1 MKPRDIKIIQSV
13 LEVIKEPIKVTEI
26 YHKAKELFEKGE
38 ITNMFDC
45 GGETPHQSVSSYI
58 YTALNKGEELPFL
71 KAQEKPVLIALKD
84 APKEPVLSAEKISTP
99 SVKIAHE
106 RDLHPFLTYMAINN
120 ENLKCYT
127 KTIFHEESSKSIKG
141 MDRWLYPDMVGVR
154 FLHAEWSN
162 ENLIAFS
169 KKFDTLPVKLVSFE
183 LKKEISV
190 HNCREC
196 YFQAISNSS
205 WANEG
210 YLVGHHVDTHNLK
223 LMDLLKRLH
232 ASFGIGVIDL
242 RTNEDKSAILLNAKY
257 KEKIDYTMA
266 QELSDKNKKF
276 SGFLKSVVDY
286 DPDFPNRY
294 KDEFDEVKKKEELY
308 PITHNFLFKN
318 ALSGFV
324 RAFQKPQIKR

>member
-1 MKPRDIKIIQSV
+1 MKPRDIEIVQSV
-13 LEVIKEPIKVTEI
+13 LEMIKEPIKVTLV
-26 YHKAKELFEKGE
+26 YDKAKELFEKGE
-38 ITNMFDC
+38 ITKMFDY
-45 GGETPHQSVSSYI
+45 GGKTPHQSVSASI
-58 YTALNKGEELPFL
+58 YTALKKGEELPF
-71 KAQEKPVLIALKD
+71 KKVQENPILIALKST
-84 APKEPVLSAEKISTP
+84 AKEPVLNTKKPSAP

-154 FLHAEWSN
+154 FLHAELSN

-190 HNCREC
+190 NNCREC

-205 WANEG
+205 NEG
-210 YLVGHHVDTHNLK
+210 YLVGCHIDTNNPQ

-242 RTNEDKSAILLNAKY
+242 RTDEDKSAILLNAKY
-257 KEKIDYTMA
+257 KEKIDYTVA
-266 QELSDKNKKF
+266 SELSAKNEKF

-286 DPDFPNRY
+286 DPKNQNRY

-308 PITHNFLFKN
+308 PNPSLF
-318 ALSGFV
+318 F
-324 RAFQKPQIKR
+324 

>member
-1 MKPRDIKIIQSV
+1 MKPRDIEIVQSV
-13 LEVIKEPIKVTEI
+13 LEITGSIKVTEI
-26 YHKAKELFEKGE
+26 YNKAKELFEEKKIE
-38 ITNMFDC
+38 KMFDY
-45 GGETPHQSVSSYI
+45 GGNTPDQSVGAII
-58 YTALNKGEELPFL
+58 YTALNKGEDLPFF
-71 KAQEKPVLIALKD
+71 KAQERPALIALKST
-84 APKEPVLSAEKISTP
+84 AKEEVLNAEKSSVP
-99 SVKIAHE
+99 SAKIAHE
-106 RDLHPFLTYMAINN
+106 RDLHPFLTYMAFNN

-127 KTIFHEESSKSIKG
+127 KTIFHEESSKSPKG

-154 FLHAEWSN
+154 FLHAEWSH

-190 HNCREC
+190 SNCREF

-210 YLVGHHVDTHNLK
+210 YLVGHHIDTHNPK

-257 KEKIDYTMA
+257 KEKIDYTVA
-266 QELSDKNKKF
+266 SELSEKNQKF

-286 DPDFPNRY
+286 DPNHQHRY
-294 KDEFDEVKKKEELY
+294 KDEFDEIKKKEELY
-308 PITHNFLFKN
+308 PNPS
-318 ALSGFV
+318 LSF
-324 RAFQKPQIKR
+324 

>member
-1 MKPRDIKIIQSV
+1 MKPQDIEIIQSV
-13 LEVIKEPIKVTEI
+13 LEITGPISPTEV
-26 YHKAKELFEKGE
+26 YDKAKELFEKGE
-38 ITNMFDC
+38 ITKMFDY
-45 GGETPHQSVSSYI
+45 GGNTPHQSVSSYI

-71 KAQEKPVLIALKD
+71 KVQEKPALIALKGTMN
-84 APKEPVLSAEKISTP
+84 EPVLNTQKPSAPNAKI
-99 SVKIAHE
+99 VHNKITHE

-127 KTIFHEESSKSIKG
+127 KTIFHEESVKSPRG

-154 FLHAEWSN
+154 FLHAELSN

-190 HNCREC
+190 NNCREC

-205 WANEG
+205 NEG
-210 YLVGHHVDTHNLK
+210 YLVGHHIDTHNPQ

-242 RTNEDKSAILLNAKY
+242 RTDEDKSAILLNAKY

-266 QELSDKNKKF
+266 LELSEKNPKF

-286 DPDFPNRY
+286 DPNFPNRY

-308 PITHNFLFKN
+308 PNPS
-318 ALSGFV
+318 LSF
-324 RAFQKPQIKR
+324 

>member
-1 MKPRDIKIIQSV
+1 MKPQDIEIVQSV
-13 LEVIKEPIKVTEI
+13 LEITGPISPTEV
-26 YHKAKELFEKGE
+26 YDKAKELFEKGE
-38 ITNMFDC
+38 ITKMFDC
-45 GGETPHQSVSSYI
+45 GGKTPHQSVSAFI
-58 YTALNKGEELPFL
+58 YTALNKGEELPFF
-71 KAQEKPVLIALKD
+71 KVQEKPVLIALKS
-84 APKEPVLSAEKISTP
+84 AMNEPVLSAEKP
-99 SVKIAHE
+99 SAPNAKIVHNEIMHE
-106 RDLHPFLTYMAINN
+106 RDLHPFLTYMAIHN

-154 FLHAEWSN
+154 FLHAELSN

-210 YLVGHHVDTHNLK
+210 YLVGRHIDTHNPQ

-242 RTNEDKSAILLNAKY
+242 RTDEDKSAILLNAKY
-257 KEKIDYTMA
+257 KEKIDYTVA
-266 QELSDKNKKF
+266 LELSEKNPKF

-286 DPDFPNRY
+286 DPNHQHRY

-308 PITHNFLFKN
+308 PNPS
-318 ALSGFV
+318 LSF
-324 RAFQKPQIKR
+324 

>member
-1 MKPRDIKIIQSV
+1 MKPQDIEIVQSV
-13 LEVIKEPIKVTEI
+13 LEITGPIKPTEV
-26 YHKAKELFEKGE
+26 YDKAKELFEKGE
-38 ITNMFDC
+38 IAKMFDY
-45 GGETPHQSVSSYI
+45 GGNTPHQSVSSLI

-71 KAQEKPVLIALKD
+71 KTQEKPALIALKS
-84 APKEPVLSAEKISTP
+84 AAKEPVLNTEKISAP
-99 SVKIAHE
+99 STKIAHNKIMHE
-106 RDLHPFLTYMAINN
+106 RDLHPFLTYMAFHN

-127 KTIFHEESSKSIKG
+127 KTIFHEESVKSSKG

-154 FLHAEWSN
+154 FLHAELSN

-210 YLVGHHVDTHNLK
+210 YLVGRHIDTHNPQ

-242 RTNEDKSAILLNAKY
+242 RTDENQSAILLNAKY
-257 KEKIDYTMA
+257 KEKIDYTVA
-266 QELSDKNKKF
+266 LELSDKNPKF

-308 PITHNFLFKN
+308 PNSS
-318 ALSGFV
+318 LSF
-324 RAFQKPQIKR
+324 

>member
-1 MKPRDIKIIQSV
+1 MKPQDIEIVQSV
-13 LEVIKEPIKVTEI
+13 LEITGPIKVTEI
-26 YHKAKELFEKGE
+26 YDKAKELFEKGE
-38 ITNMFDC
+38 ITKMFDC
-45 GGETPHQSVSSYI
+45 GGNTPHQSVSASI
-58 YTALNKGEELPFL
+58 YTALNKGEELPFK
-71 KAQEKPVLIALKD
+71 KARENPVLIALKD
-84 APKEPVLSAEKISTP
+84 AAKEPVLNTEKINAP
-99 SVKIAHE
+99 SAKIAHNKIAHE
-106 RDLHPFLTYMAINN
+106 RDLHPFLTYMAFYN

-127 KTIFHEESSKSIKG
+127 KTIFHEESLKSPKG

-154 FLHAEWSN
+154 FLHAELSN

-210 YLVGHHVDTHNLK
+210 YLVGHHIDTHNSK

-242 RTNEDKSAILLNAKY
+242 RTNEDKSTILLNAKY
-257 KEKIDYTMA
+257 KEKIDYTVA
-266 QELSDKNKKF
+266 LELSEKNEKF
-276 SGFLKSVVDY
+276 SDFLKSVVDY
-286 DPDFPNRY
+286 EPADSHRY
-294 KDEFDEVKKKEELY
+294 KNEFDEVKKKEELY
-308 PITHNFLFKN
+308 PNSL
-318 ALSGFV
+318 LSF
-324 RAFQKPQIKR
+324 

>member
-1 MKPRDIKIIQSV
+1 MKPRDIGIVQSV
-13 LEVIKEPIKVTEI
+13 LEIIKEPIKVTEI

-38 ITNMFDC
+38 IENMFDY
-45 GGETPHQSVSSYI
+45 GGNTPDQSVSAVI

-71 KAQEKPVLIALKD
+71 KTQEKPALIALKG
-84 APKEPVLSAEKISTP
+84 AAKEPVLSAEKP
-99 SVKIAHE
+99 SAPNAKIVHNKIMHE

-127 KTIFHEESSKSIKG
+127 KTIFHEESSKSPKG

-154 FLHAEWSN
+154 FLHAELSN

-169 KKFDTLPVKLVSFE
+169 KKFDTLPIKLVSFE

-205 WANEG
+205 NEG
-210 YLVGHHVDTHNLK
+210 YLVGCHIDTHNPQ

-232 ASFGIGVIDL
+232 AIFGIGVIDL
-242 RTNEDKSAILLNAKY
+242 RTNEVKSAILLNAKY
-257 KEKIDYTMA
+257 KEKIDYTVA
-266 QELSDKNKKF
+266 LELSDKNPKF

-308 PITHNFLFKN
+308 PNPS
-318 ALSGFV
+318 LSF
-324 RAFQKPQIKR
+324 

>member
-1 MKPRDIKIIQSV
+1 MKPQDIEIVQSV
-13 LEVIKEPIKVTEI
+13 LEITGPIKVTEI
-26 YHKAKELFEKGE
+26 YDKAKELFEKGE
-38 ITNMFDC
+38 IENMFDC
-45 GGETPHQSVSSYI
+45 GGNTPHQSVSAFI

-71 KAQEKPVLIALKD
+71 KAQEKPVLIALKSAAKELVLNAQKPS
-84 APKEPVLSAEKISTP
+84 APNAKIAHN
-99 SVKIAHE
+99 KIAHE
-106 RDLHPFLTYMAINN
+106 RDLHPFLTYMAYYN

-127 KTIFHEESSKSIKG
+127 KTIFHEESSKSPKG

-154 FLHAEWSN
+154 FLHAELSN
-162 ENLIAFS
+162 ENLIDFS

-190 HNCREC
+190 NNCREC

-210 YLVGHHVDTHNLK
+210 YLVGRHIDTQNSK

-242 RTNEDKSAILLNAKY
+242 RVDEDKSAILLNAKY
-257 KEKIDYTMA
+257 KEKIDYTVA
-266 QELSDKNKKF
+266 QELSAKNEKF

-286 DPDFPNRY
+286 DPKEQHRY
-294 KDEFDEVKKKEELY
+294 KDEFDKVKKKEELY
-308 PITHNFLFKN
+308 PNPS
-318 ALSGFV
+318 LSF
-324 RAFQKPQIKR
+324 

>member
-1 MKPRDIKIIQSV
+1 MGATLPIRV
-13 LEVIKEPIKVTEI
+13 LT
-26 YHKAKELFEKGE
+26 L
-38 ITNMFDC
+38 
-45 GGETPHQSVSSYI
+45 
-58 YTALNKGEELPFL
+58 YTALNKGENLPFL
-71 KAQEKPVLIALKD
+71 KAQEKPVLIALKS
-84 APKEPVLSAEKISTP
+84 AVKEPVLNAQKSSALG
-99 SVKIAHE
+99 VKIAHE
-106 RDLHPFLTYMAINN
+106 RNLHPFLTYMACHN

-127 KTIFHEESSKSIKG
+127 KTIFHEGSLKSPKG

-154 FLHAEWSN
+154 FLHAELSN

-190 HNCREC
+190 NNCREC

-210 YLVGHHVDTHNLK
+210 YLVGHHIDTHNPK

-242 RTNEDKSAILLNAKY
+242 RTDEDKSAILLNAKY
-257 KEKIDYTMA
+257 KEKIDYTVA
-266 QELSDKNKKF
+266 LELSEKNEEF

-286 DPDFPNRY
+286 DPKNQNRY
-294 KDEFDEVKKKEELY
+294 KDEFDEIKKKEELY
-308 PITHNFLFKN
+308 PN
-318 ALSGFV
+318 S
-324 RAFQKPQIKR
+324 

>member
-1 MKPRDIKIIQSV
+1 MKPQDVEIVQSV
-13 LEVIKEPIKVTEI
+13 LEITGPIKVTEI
-26 YHKAKELFEKGE
+26 YDKAKELFEKGE
-38 ITNMFDC
+38 ITNMFDY
-45 GGETPHQSVSSYI
+45 GGNTPHQSVSSYI
-58 YTALNKGEELPFL
+58 YTALKKGEELPFF
-71 KAQEKPVLIALKD
+71 KVQENPALIALKS
-84 APKEPVLSAEKISTP
+84 AMNEPVLNTQKPSAP

-106 RDLHPFLTYMAINN
+106 RDLHPFLTYMAYYN

-127 KTIFHEESSKSIKG
+127 KTIFHEESLKSPKG

-154 FLHAEWSN
+154 FLHAELSN

-169 KKFDTLPVKLVSFE
+169 KKFDTLPIKLVSFE

-205 WANEG
+205 NEG
-210 YLVGHHVDTHNLK
+210 YLVGRHIDTHNPQ

-242 RTNEDKSAILLNAKY
+242 RTDEDKSAILLNARY
-257 KEKIDYTMA
+257 KEKIDYTVA
-266 QELSDKNKKF
+266 SELSAKNEKF

-286 DPDFPNRY
+286 DPNHPQRY

-308 PITHNFLFKN
+308 PNPS
-318 ALSGFV
+318 LSF
-324 RAFQKPQIKR
+324 

>member
-1 MKPRDIKIIQSV
+1 MKPQDIRIIQSV
-13 LEVIKEPIKVTEI
+13 LVVIKEPIKVTKI
-26 YHKAKELFEKGE
+26 YDKAKELFEKGE
-38 ITNMFDC
+38 IESMFDY
-45 GGETPHQSVSSYI
+45 GGNTPDQSVSAAI

-71 KAQEKPVLIALKD
+71 KVQENPVLIALKD
-84 APKEPVLSAEKISTP
+84 AAKEPVLIVQKSSIP
-99 SVKIAHE
+99 GVKIAHE
-106 RDLHPFLTYMAINN
+106 RNLHSFLTYMAFYN

-127 KTIFHEESSKSIKG
+127 KTIFHEGSLKSPKG

-154 FLHAEWSN
+154 FLYAELSN

-190 HNCREC
+190 NNCREC

-210 YLVGHHVDTHNLK
+210 YLVGHHIATHDPK

-242 RTNEDKSAILLNAKY
+242 RTDEDKSAILLNAKY
-257 KEKIDYTMA
+257 KEKIDYTVA
-266 QELSDKNKKF
+266 LELSEKNEEF

-286 DPDFPNRY
+286 DPNHQHRY
-294 KDEFDEVKKKEELY
+294 KDEFDEIKKKEELY
-308 PITHNFLFKN
+308 PNPS
-318 ALSGFV
+318 LSF
-324 RAFQKPQIKR
+324 

>member
-1 MKPRDIKIIQSV
+1 MKPQDIRIIQSV
-13 LEVIKEPIKVTEI
+13 LEVIKEPIKVTET

-38 ITNMFDC
+38 IESMFDY
-45 GGETPHQSVSSYI
+45 GGNTPDQSVSAAI
-58 YTALNKGEELPFL
+58 YTALNKGEDLPFL
-71 KAQEKPVLIALKD
+71 KAQEKPVLIALKS
-84 APKEPVLSAEKISTP
+84 AAKEPGLNAQKPSALG
-99 SVKIAHE
+99 VKIAHE

-127 KTIFHEESSKSIKG
+127 KTIFHEESSKSPKG

-154 FLHAEWSN
+154 FLHAELSN

-183 LKKEISV
+183 LKRGISV
-190 HNCREC
+190 NDCREC

-210 YLVGHHVDTHNLK
+210 YLVGHHIDTHNPK

-242 RTNEDKSAILLNAKY
+242 RTDEDKSAILLNAKY
-257 KEKIDYTMA
+257 KEKIDYTVA
-266 QELSDKNKKF
+266 LELSEKNEKF

-286 DPDFPNRY
+286 DPKNQNRY
-294 KDEFDEVKKKEELY
+294 KDEFDEIKKKEELY
-308 PITHNFLFKN
+308 PN
-318 ALSGFV
+318 S
-324 RAFQKPQIKR
+324 

>member
-1 MKPRDIKIIQSV
+1 MKPQDVEIVQSV
-13 LEVIKEPIKVTEI
+13 LEITGPISPTEV
-26 YHKAKELFEKGE
+26 YDKAKELFEKGE
-38 ITNMFDC
+38 ITNMFDY
-45 GGETPHQSVSSYI
+45 GGNTPDRSVSASI

-71 KAQEKPVLIALKD
+71 KAQEKPVLIALKS
-84 APKEPVLSAEKISTP
+84 AAKEPVLNMEKISAP
-99 SVKIAHE
+99 SAKIAHNKIMHEIMHE

-127 KTIFHEESSKSIKG
+127 KTIFHEESSKSPKG

-154 FLHAEWSN
+154 FLHAELSN

-210 YLVGHHVDTHNLK
+210 YLVGRHIDTHNPQ

-242 RTNEDKSAILLNAKY
+242 RTDEDKSAILLNAKY
-257 KEKIDYTMA
+257 KEKIDYTVA
-266 QELSDKNKKF
+266 LELSDKNPKF

-286 DPDFPNRY
+286 DPAHSYRY
-294 KDEFDEVKKKEELY
+294 KDEFDEIKKKEELY
-308 PITHNFLFKN
+308 PNPS
-318 ALSGFV
+318 LSF
-324 RAFQKPQIKR
+324 

>member
-1 MKPRDIKIIQSV
+1 MKPQDIEIVQSV
-13 LEVIKEPIKVTEI
+13 LEITGPIKVTEV
-26 YHKAKELFEKGE
+26 YDKAKELFEKGE
-38 ITNMFDC
+38 ITKMFDY
-45 GGETPHQSVSSYI
+45 GGNTPDRSVSAFI

-71 KAQEKPVLIALKD
+71 KAQEKPVLIALKSV
-84 APKEPVLSAEKISTP
+84 AKEPVLNIEKPGVS
-99 SVKIAHE
+99 SVKIAHNKIMHE
-106 RDLHPFLTYMAINN
+106 RDLHPFLTYMAIHN

-127 KTIFHEESSKSIKG
+127 KTIFHEESVKSPKG
-141 MDRWLYPDMVGVR
+141 TDRWLYPDMVGVR
-154 FLHAEWSN
+154 FLHAELSN

-190 HNCREC
+190 NNCREC

-210 YLVGHHVDTHNLK
+210 YLVGRHIDTHNPQ

-242 RTNEDKSAILLNAKY
+242 RTDENKSAILLNAKY

-266 QELSDKNKKF
+266 QELSAKNEKF
-276 SGFLKSVVDY
+276 SGFLKSIVDY

-294 KDEFDEVKKKEELY
+294 KDEFDEIKKKEELY
-308 PITHNFLFKN
+308 PNPS
-318 ALSGFV
+318 LSF
-324 RAFQKPQIKR
+324 

>member
-1 MKPRDIKIIQSV
+1 MKPQDVEIVQSV
-13 LEVIKEPIKVTEI
+13 LEITGPISPTEV
-26 YHKAKELFEKGE
+26 YDKAKELFEKGE
-38 ITNMFDC
+38 ITKMFDY
-45 GGETPHQSVSSYI
+45 GGNTPDRSVSAFI

-84 APKEPVLSAEKISTP
+84 AAKEPVLNMEKISAP
-99 SVKIAHE
+99 SAKIAHE

-127 KTIFHEESSKSIKG
+127 KTIFHEESVKSPKG

-154 FLHAEWSN
+154 FLHAELSN

-205 WANEG
+205 NEG
-210 YLVGHHVDTHNLK
+210 YLVGRHIDTHNPQ

-242 RTNEDKSAILLNAKY
+242 RTDEDKSAILLNAKY
-257 KEKIDYTMA
+257 KEKIDYTVA
-266 QELSDKNKKF
+266 SELSAKNEKF

-286 DPDFPNRY
+286 DPAHSYRY
-294 KDEFDEVKKKEELY
+294 KDEFDEIKKKEELY
-308 PITHNFLFKN
+308 PNSS
-318 ALSGFV
+318 LSF
-324 RAFQKPQIKR
+324 

>member
-1 MKPRDIKIIQSV
+1 MKPRDIEIVQSV

-38 ITNMFDC
+38 IESMFDS

-71 KAQEKPVLIALKD
+71 KVQEKPALIALKST
-84 APKEPVLSAEKISTP
+84 AKEPVLNAQKISIP
-99 SVKIAHE
+99 GVKIAHE
-106 RDLHPFLTYMAINN
+106 RNLHPFLTYMAYHN

-127 KTIFHEESSKSIKG
+127 KTIFHEGSLKSPKG

-154 FLHAEWSN
+154 FLHAELSN

-190 HNCREC
+190 NNCREC

-210 YLVGHHVDTHNLK
+210 YLVGHHIDTRNPK

-242 RTNEDKSAILLNAKY
+242 RTDEDKSTILLNAKY
-257 KEKIDYTMA
+257 KEKIDYTVA
-266 QELSDKNKKF
+266 LELSEKNEEF

-286 DPDFPNRY
+286 DPKNQNRY
-294 KDEFDEVKKKEELY
+294 KDEFDEIKKKEELY
-308 PITHNFLFKN
+308 PN
-318 ALSGFV
+318 S
-324 RAFQKPQIKR
+324 

>member
-1 MKPRDIKIIQSV
+1 MKPQDIEIVQSV
-13 LEVIKEPIKVTEI
+13 LEITGPIKVTEI
-26 YHKAKELFEKGE
+26 YHKAQELFEKGE
-38 ITNMFDC
+38 IANMFDC
-45 GGETPHQSVSSYI
+45 GGKTPHQSVSASI
-58 YTALNKGEELPFL
+58 YTALSKGEELPFK
-71 KAQEKPVLIALKD
+71 KAREKPTLIALKS
-84 APKEPVLSAEKISTP
+84 AMNEPVLNTEKPSAPSVS

-106 RDLHPFLTYMAINN
+106 RDLHPFLTYMAIHS

-127 KTIFHEESSKSIKG
+127 KTIFHEESLKSPKG

-190 HNCREC
+190 NNCREC

-205 WANEG
+205 NEG
-210 YLVGHHVDTHNLK
+210 YLVGRHVDTHNPQ

-242 RTNEDKSAILLNAKY
+242 RTDEDKSAILLNAKY
-257 KEKIDYTMA
+257 KEKIDYTVA
-266 QELSDKNKKF
+266 SELSAKNEKF

-286 DPDFPNRY
+286 DPAHSYRY

-308 PITHNFLFKN
+308 PNPS
-318 ALSGFV
+318 LSF
-324 RAFQKPQIKR
+324 

>member
-1 MKPRDIKIIQSV
+1 MKPQDIEIVQSV
-13 LEVIKEPIKVTEI
+13 LENTGPIKPTEV
-26 YHKAKELFEKGE
+26 YDKAKELFEKGE
-38 ITNMFDC
+38 IAKMFDC
-45 GGETPHQSVSSYI
+45 GGKTPHQSVSSYI
-58 YTALNKGEELPFL
+58 YTALNKGEELPF
-71 KAQEKPVLIALKD
+71 KKVREKPTLIALKG
-84 APKEPVLSAEKISTP
+84 AVKEPVLNIEKPGVSSAKIAHN
-99 SVKIAHE
+99 KIAHE
-106 RDLHPFLTYMAINN
+106 RDLHPFLTYMAIHN

-127 KTIFHEESSKSIKG
+127 KTIFHEESSKSPKG

-154 FLHAEWSN
+154 FLHAELSN

-210 YLVGHHVDTHNLK
+210 YLVGRHIDTHNPQ

-242 RTNEDKSAILLNAKY
+242 RTDEDKSAILLNAKY
-257 KEKIDYTMA
+257 KEKIDYTVASEISAKMK
-266 QELSDKNKKF
+266 S
-276 SGFLKSVVDY
+276 FLKSVVDY
-286 DPDFPNRY
+286 DPNHQHRY

-308 PITHNFLFKN
+308 PNPS
-318 ALSGFV
+318 LSF
-324 RAFQKPQIKR
+324 

>member
-1 MKPRDIKIIQSV
+1 MKPQDIKIMQSV
-13 LEVIKEPIKVTEI
+13 LEIIKEPIKVTEI

-38 ITNMFDC
+38 IENMFDY
-45 GGETPHQSVSSYI
+45 GGNTPDQSVSASI
-58 YTALNKGEELPFL
+58 YTALNKGEDLPFL

-84 APKEPVLSAEKISTP
+84 APKEPVLIAQKSSAP
-99 SVKIAHE
+99 SVPGAKIAHE
-106 RDLHPFLTYMAINN
+106 RNLHPFLTYMACYN

-127 KTIFHEESSKSIKG
+127 KTIFHEGSLKSPKG
-141 MDRWLYPDMVGVR
+141 IDRWLYPDMVGVR
-154 FLHAEWSN
+154 FLHAELSN

-190 HNCREC
+190 NNCREC

-205 WANEG
+205 WVNEG
-210 YLVGHHVDTHNLK
+210 YLVGHHIDTHNPK

-257 KEKIDYTMA
+257 KEKIDYTVA
-266 QELSDKNKKF
+266 LELSEKNEEF

-286 DPDFPNRY
+286 DPNHQHRY
-294 KDEFDEVKKKEELY
+294 KDEFDEIKKKEELY
-308 PITHNFLFKN
+308 PN
-318 ALSGFV
+318 S
-324 RAFQKPQIKR
+324 

>member
-1 MKPRDIKIIQSV
+1 MKPQDIEIVQSV
-13 LEVIKEPIKVTEI
+13 LEITGPISPTEV
-26 YHKAKELFEKGE
+26 YDKAKELFEKGE
-38 ITNMFDC
+38 ITKMFDY
-45 GGETPHQSVSSYI
+45 GGNTPDRSVSAFI
-58 YTALNKGEELPFL
+58 YTALNKGEELPFK
-71 KAQEKPVLIALKD
+71 KAQEKPVLIALKST
-84 APKEPVLSAEKISTP
+84 AKELGLNAQKISAP
-99 SVKIAHE
+99 SDKIAHE

-127 KTIFHEESSKSIKG
+127 KTIFHEESSKSPKG

-169 KKFDTLPVKLVSFE
+169 KTFDTLPVKLVSFE

-205 WANEG
+205 NEG
-210 YLVGHHVDTHNLK
+210 YLVGRHIDTHNPQ

-242 RTNEDKSAILLNAKY
+242 RTDEDKSAILLNAKY
-257 KEKIDYTMA
+257 KEKIDYTVA
-266 QELSDKNKKF
+266 SELSAKNEKF

-286 DPDFPNRY
+286 DPNHPQRY

-308 PITHNFLFKN
+308 PNPS
-318 ALSGFV
+318 LSF
-324 RAFQKPQIKR
+324 

>member
-1 MKPRDIKIIQSV
+1 MKPRDIEIIQSV
-13 LEVIKEPIKVTEI
+13 LETIDEPINPTKI

-38 ITNMFDC
+38 ITKMFDC
-45 GGETPHQSVSSYI
+45 GGKTPHQSVSAYI
-58 YTALNKGEELPFL
+58 YEALNKGEEVPFF
-71 KAQEKPVLIALKD
+71 KVQEKPILIALKS
-84 APKEPVLSAEKISTP
+84 ATNEPVMKELDLNAEKP
-99 SVKIAHE
+99 SAPSAKIVHE
-106 RDLHPFLTYMAINN
+106 RDLHPFLTYMAIHN

-127 KTIFHEESSKSIKG
+127 KTIFHEESVKSPKG

-154 FLHAEWSN
+154 FLHAELSN

-190 HNCREC
+190 NNCREC

-210 YLVGHHVDTHNLK
+210 YLVGRHIDTHNPQ

-242 RTNEDKSAILLNAKY
+242 RTDEDKSAILLNARY
-257 KEKIDYTMA
+257 KEKIDYTVA
-266 QELSDKNKKF
+266 LELSEKNKKF
-276 SGFLKSVVDY
+276 RDFLKSVVDY
-286 DPDFPNRY
+286 GPKESHRY
-294 KDEFDEVKKKEELY
+294 KAEFDEIKKKEELY
-308 PITHNFLFKN
+308 PNSS
-318 ALSGFV
+318 LSF
-324 RAFQKPQIKR
+324 

>member
-1 MKPRDIKIIQSV
+1 MKPRDIGIIQSV
-13 LEVIKEPIKVTEI
+13 LEAIKEPIKVTEV
-26 YHKAKELFEKGE
+26 YDKAKELFSEGKIE
-38 ITNMFDC
+38 NMFDH
-45 GGETPHQSVSSYI
+45 GGNTPDSSVSASI
-58 YTALNKGEELPFL
+58 YTALNKGEDLPFL

-84 APKEPVLSAEKISTP
+84 AAKEPVLNAQKP
-99 SVKIAHE
+99 SVPGVKIAHE
-106 RDLHPFLTYMAINN
+106 RNLHPFLTYMACYN

-127 KTIFHEESSKSIKG
+127 KTIFHEGSLKSPKG

-154 FLHAEWSN
+154 FLHAELSN

-210 YLVGHHVDTHNLK
+210 YLVGRHIDTHNPQ

-242 RTNEDKSAILLNAKY
+242 RTDENKSAILLNAKY
-257 KEKIDYTMA
+257 KEKIDYTVA
-266 QELSDKNKKF
+266 SELSDKNEEF
-276 SGFLKSVVDY
+276 NSFLKSVVDY
-286 DPDFPNRY
+286 DPKNQNRY
-294 KDEFDEVKKKEELY
+294 KDEFDEIKKKEELY
-308 PITHNFLFKN
+308 PNPS
-318 ALSGFV
+318 LSF
-324 RAFQKPQIKR
+324 

>member
-1 MKPRDIKIIQSV
+1 MKPQDIEIVQSV
-13 LEVIKEPIKVTEI
+13 LEITGPIKVTEV
-26 YHKAKELFEKGE
+26 YDKAKELFEKGE
-38 ITNMFDC
+38 ITNMFDY
-45 GGETPHQSVSSYI
+45 GGNTPDRSVSAFI

-84 APKEPVLSAEKISTP
+84 AANDPVLNIEKPGVS
-99 SVKIAHE
+99 SVKIAHNKIMHE
-106 RDLHPFLTYMAINN
+106 RDLHPFLTYMAIHN

-127 KTIFHEESSKSIKG
+127 KTIFHEESSKSPKG

-190 HNCREC
+190 NNCREC

-210 YLVGHHVDTHNLK
+210 YLVGRHIDTHNPK

-242 RTNEDKSAILLNAKY
+242 RTDEDKSAILLNAKY

-286 DPDFPNRY
+286 DPAHSYRY

-308 PITHNFLFKN
+308 PN
-318 ALSGFV
+318 S
-324 RAFQKPQIKR
+324 

>member
-13 LEVIKEPIKVTEI
+13 LEIIKEPIKVTEV
-26 YHKAKELFEKGE
+26 YHKAKELFEKGKIE
-38 ITNMFDC
+38 NMFDY
-45 GGETPHQSVSSYI
+45 GGNTPDQSVSAAI
-58 YTALNKGEELPFL
+58 YTALKKGEDLPFL
-71 KAQEKPVLIALKD
+71 KTQEDPVLIALKGV
-84 APKEPVLSAEKISTP
+84 PKELVLNAQKSSAP
-99 SVKIAHE
+99 NAKIAHE
-106 RDLHPFLTYMAINN
+106 RDLHPSLTYMACYN

-127 KTIFHEESSKSIKG
+127 KTIFHEGSLKSPKG

-154 FLHAEWSN
+154 FLHAELSN

-190 HNCREC
+190 NNCREC

-210 YLVGHHVDTHNLK
+210 YLVGHHIDTHNPK

-242 RTNEDKSAILLNAKY
+242 RTDENKSAILLNAKY
-257 KEKIDYTMA
+257 KEKIDYTVA
-266 QELSDKNKKF
+266 LELSEKNEEF

-286 DPDFPNRY
+286 DPNHQHRY
-294 KDEFDEVKKKEELY
+294 KDEFDEIKKKEKLY
-308 PITHNFLFKN
+308 PKPITFF
-318 ALSGFV
+318 
-324 RAFQKPQIKR
+324 

>member
-1 MKPRDIKIIQSV
+1 MKPQDIEIVQSV
-13 LEVIKEPIKVTEI
+13 LEITGPIKPTVV
-26 YHKAKELFEKGE
+26 YDKAKELFEKGE
-38 ITNMFDC
+38 ITNMFDY
-45 GGETPHQSVSSYI
+45 GGNTPDQSVSAAI
-58 YTALNKGEELPFL
+58 YTALKNGEELPFL
-71 KAQEKPVLIALKD
+71 KVQENPILIALKS
-84 APKEPVLSAEKISTP
+84 AAKEPVLNTEKISAP
-99 SVKIAHE
+99 NAKIVHNKIAHE
-106 RDLHPFLTYMAINN
+106 RDLHPFLTYMAIHN

-127 KTIFHEESSKSIKG
+127 KTIFHEESLKSPKG

-154 FLHAEWSN
+154 FLHAELSN

-190 HNCREC
+190 NNCREC

-205 WANEG
+205 NEG
-210 YLVGHHVDTHNLK
+210 YLVGRHIDTHNPQ

-242 RTNEDKSAILLNAKY
+242 RTDEDKSAILLNAKY
-257 KEKIDYTMA
+257 KEKIDYTVA
-266 QELSDKNKKF
+266 LELSDKNEKF
-276 SGFLKSVVDY
+276 SDFLKSVVDY

-308 PITHNFLFKN
+308 PN
-318 ALSGFV
+318 S
-324 RAFQKPQIKR
+324 

>member
-1 MKPRDIKIIQSV
+1 MKPRDIGIVQSV
-13 LEVIKEPIKVTEI
+13 LEITGPISPTEV
-26 YHKAKELFEKGE
+26 YDKAKELFEKGE
-38 ITNMFDC
+38 ITNMFDY
-45 GGETPHQSVSSYI
+45 GGNTPDRSVSTFI
-58 YTALNKGEELPFL
+58 YTALNKGEELPF
-71 KAQEKPVLIALKD
+71 KKVQEKPTLIALKGV
-84 APKEPVLSAEKISTP
+84 ANELGLNAQKISAP
-99 SVKIAHE
+99 SVKIVHE

-127 KTIFHEESSKSIKG
+127 KTIFHEESSKSPKG

-190 HNCREC
+190 HNCREY

-205 WANEG
+205 NEG
-210 YLVGHHVDTHNLK
+210 YLVGRHIDTHNPQ

-257 KEKIDYTMA
+257 KEKIDYTVA
-266 QELSDKNKKF
+266 SELSAKNEKF

-308 PITHNFLFKN
+308 PNPS
-318 ALSGFV
+318 LSF
-324 RAFQKPQIKR
+324 

>member
-1 MKPRDIKIIQSV
+1 MKPRDIEIVQSV
-13 LEVIKEPIKVTEI
+13 LEALKEPIKVTEI
-26 YHKAKELFEKGE
+26 YHKAQELFEKGE
-38 ITNMFDC
+38 IESMFDC

-58 YTALNKGEELPFL
+58 YTALNKGEELPF
-71 KAQEKPVLIALKD
+71 KKTQEKPTLIALKGAAKELGLNAQKPS
-84 APKEPVLSAEKISTP
+84 APSAKI
-99 SVKIAHE
+99 VHNKIAHE

-127 KTIFHEESSKSIKG
+127 KTIFHEESSKSPKG

-210 YLVGHHVDTHNLK
+210 YLVGRHIDTHNLK

-257 KEKIDYTMA
+257 KEKIDYTVA
-266 QELSDKNKKF
+266 SELSAKNEKF

-286 DPDFPNRY
+286 DPAHSYRY

-308 PITHNFLFKN
+308 PNPS
-318 ALSGFV
+318 LSF
-324 RAFQKPQIKR
+324 

>member
-1 MKPRDIKIIQSV
+1 MKPRDIEIIQSV
-13 LEVIKEPIKVTEI
+13 LEAIKEPIKVTEI
-26 YHKAKELFEKGE
+26 YDKAKELFEKGE
-38 ITNMFDC
+38 ITKMFDC

-58 YTALNKGEELPFL
+58 YTALNKGEELPF
-71 KAQEKPVLIALKD
+71 KKVQEKPVLIALKD
-84 APKEPVLSAEKISTP
+84 APKEPVLNALKPSAP

-127 KTIFHEESSKSIKG
+127 KTIFHEESSKSPKG

-205 WANEG
+205 NEG
-210 YLVGHHVDTHNLK
+210 YLVGRHVDTHNPQ

-242 RTNEDKSAILLNAKY
+242 RTDEDKSAILLNAKY
-257 KEKIDYTMA
+257 KEKIDYTVA
-266 QELSDKNKKF
+266 SELSAKNEKF

-286 DPDFPNRY
+286 DPNHPQRY

-308 PITHNFLFKN
+308 PNPS
-318 ALSGFV
+318 LSF
-324 RAFQKPQIKR
+324 

>member
-1 MKPRDIKIIQSV
+1 MKPQDIEIVQIV
-13 LEVIKEPIKVTEI
+13 LEITGPIKVTEI
-26 YHKAKELFEKGE
+26 YDRAKELFEKGE
-38 ITNMFDC
+38 ITKMFDY
-45 GGETPHQSVSSYI
+45 GGNTPHQSVSAFI
-58 YTALNKGEELPFL
+58 YTALNKGEEVPFF
-71 KAQEKPVLIALKD
+71 KVQEKPALIALKS
-84 APKEPVLSAEKISTP
+84 AMNEPVLNTEKPSAPNAKI
-99 SVKIAHE
+99 VHNKIMHE

-127 KTIFHEESSKSIKG
+127 KTIFHEESSKSPKG

-205 WANEG
+205 NEG
-210 YLVGHHVDTHNLK
+210 YLVGCHIDTHNPQ

-242 RTNEDKSAILLNAKY
+242 RTDEDKSAILLNAKY
-257 KEKIDYTMA
+257 KEKIDYTVA
-266 QELSDKNKKF
+266 SELSTKNEKF

-286 DPDFPNRY
+286 DPNHQHRY

-308 PITHNFLFKN
+308 PNPS
-318 ALSGFV
+318 LSF
-324 RAFQKPQIKR
+324 

>member
-1 MKPRDIKIIQSV
+1 MKPKDIEIVQSV
-13 LEVIKEPIKVTEI
+13 LEITGPISPTEV
-26 YHKAKELFEKGE
+26 YDKAKELFEKGE
-38 ITNMFDC
+38 ITKMFDY
-45 GGETPHQSVSSYI
+45 GGNTPDRSVSAFI
-58 YTALNKGEELPFL
+58 YTALNKGEELPFF
-71 KAQEKPVLIALKD
+71 KVQEKPVLIALKG
-84 APKEPVLSAEKISTP
+84 AAKEPVLNIEKISAP

-106 RDLHPFLTYMAINN
+106 RDLHPFLTYMAIHN

-127 KTIFHEESSKSIKG
+127 KTIFHEESSKSPKG

-190 HNCREC
+190 NNCREC

-205 WANEG
+205 NEG
-210 YLVGHHVDTHNLK
+210 YLVGRHIDVHNPQ

-242 RTNEDKSAILLNAKY
+242 RTDEDKSAILLNAKY
-257 KEKIDYTMA
+257 KEKIDYTVA
-266 QELSDKNKKF
+266 SELSAKNEKF

-286 DPDFPNRY
+286 DPNHQHCY

-308 PITHNFLFKN
+308 PN
-318 ALSGFV
+318 S
-324 RAFQKPQIKR
+324 

>member
-1 MKPRDIKIIQSV
+1 MKPRDIGIIQSV
-13 LEVIKEPIKVTEI
+13 LEAIKEPIKVTEI
-26 YHKAKELFEKGE
+26 YHKAKELFSEGKIE
-38 ITNMFDC
+38 NMFDC

-58 YTALNKGEELPFL
+58 YTALNKGEELPFF
-71 KAQEKPVLIALKD
+71 KVQEKPTLIALKSAVKELGLNAQKPS
-84 APKEPVLSAEKISTP
+84 APNVKFAHNKIM
-99 SVKIAHE
+99 HE

-127 KTIFHEESSKSIKG
+127 KTIFHEGSLKSPKG

-154 FLHAEWSN
+154 FLHAELSN

-183 LKKEISV
+183 LKREISV

-210 YLVGHHVDTHNLK
+210 YLVGHHINTHDSK

-242 RTNEDKSAILLNAKY
+242 RTNEDKSTILLNAKY
-257 KEKIDYTMA
+257 KEKIDYTVA
-266 QELSDKNKKF
+266 LELSEKNEKF
-276 SGFLKSVVDY
+276 STFLKSVVDY
-286 DPDFPNRY
+286 DPNHQHRY

-308 PITHNFLFKN
+308 PN
-318 ALSGFV
+318 
-324 RAFQKPQIKR
+324 P

>member
-1 MKPRDIKIIQSV
+1 MKPQDIEIVQIV
-13 LEVIKEPIKVTEI
+13 LEITGPIKVTEI
-26 YHKAKELFEKGE
+26 YDRAKELFEKGE
-38 ITNMFDC
+38 ITKMFDY
-45 GGETPHQSVSSYI
+45 GGNTPHQSVSAFI
-58 YTALNKGEELPFL
+58 YTALNKGEEVPFF
-71 KAQEKPVLIALKD
+71 KVQEKPALIALKS
-84 APKEPVLSAEKISTP
+84 AMNEPVLNTEKPSTP
-99 SVKIAHE
+99 NAKIVHNKIMHE

-127 KTIFHEESSKSIKG
+127 KTIFHEESSKSPKG

-205 WANEG
+205 NEG
-210 YLVGHHVDTHNLK
+210 YLVGCHIDTHNPQ

-242 RTNEDKSAILLNAKY
+242 RTDEDKSAILLNAKY
-257 KEKIDYTMA
+257 KEKIDYTVA
-266 QELSDKNKKF
+266 SELSTKNEKF

-286 DPDFPNRY
+286 DPNHQHRY
-294 KDEFDEVKKKEELY
+294 KDEFGEVKKKEELY
-308 PITHNFLFKN
+308 PNPS
-318 ALSGFV
+318 LSF
-324 RAFQKPQIKR
+324 

>member
-1 MKPRDIKIIQSV
+1 MKPQDIEIIQSV
-13 LEVIKEPIKVTEI
+13 LEITGPISPTEV
-26 YHKAKELFEKGE
+26 YDKAKELFEKGE
-38 ITNMFDC
+38 ITNMFDY
-45 GGETPHQSVSSYI
+45 GGNTPHQSVSASI

-71 KAQEKPVLIALKD
+71 KVQEKPALIALKGT
-84 APKEPVLSAEKISTP
+84 AKELGLNAQKISAP
-99 SVKIAHE
+99 SDKIAHE

-127 KTIFHEESSKSIKG
+127 KTIFHEESSKSPKG

-205 WANEG
+205 NEG
-210 YLVGHHVDTHNLK
+210 YLVGRHVDTHNPQ

-242 RTNEDKSAILLNAKY
+242 RTDEDKSAILLNAKY
-257 KEKIDYTMA
+257 KEKIDYTVA
-266 QELSDKNKKF
+266 SELSDKNEKF

-286 DPDFPNRY
+286 DPNNQHRY
-294 KDEFDEVKKKEELY
+294 KDEFDKVKKKEELY
-308 PITHNFLFKN
+308 PN
-318 ALSGFV
+318 S
-324 RAFQKPQIKR
+324 